1 VLQGLAFMHKHG
13 YFHRDM
19 KPENLLCMGPDLV
32 KIAGKLLIIIL
43 KDLVNIGIYYA
54 FKFYCICTTV
64 KLERSAWENRHFI
77 FKNNL
82 FPLGIF
88 FIDEDDNKRNFFF

>member
-32 KIAGKLLIIIL
+32 KIAGKLTAKKII
-43 KDLVNIGIYYA
+43 
-54 FKFYCICTTV
+54 
-64 KLERSAWENRHFI
+64 
-77 FKNNL
+77 NNKTHAIT
-82 FPLGIF
+82 F
-88 FIDEDDNKRNFFF
+88 